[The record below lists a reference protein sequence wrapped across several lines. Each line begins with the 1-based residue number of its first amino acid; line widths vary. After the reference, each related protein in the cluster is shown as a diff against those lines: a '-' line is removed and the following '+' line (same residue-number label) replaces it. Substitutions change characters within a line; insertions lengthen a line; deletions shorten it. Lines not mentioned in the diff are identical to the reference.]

1 MRLTI
6 DGQDYILN
14 EDEARK
20 VKDLLAS
27 FKVEKSNQ
35 YYDRILNQ
43 ALEDKR
49 KRYQPQ
55 QQQPQQKLPQD
66 FRGMIHF

>member
-20 VKDLLAS
+20 VKDLLNT
-27 FKVEKSNQ
+27 FEVKK
-35 YYDRILNQ
+35 I
-43 ALEDKR
+43 
-49 KRYQPQ
+49 
-55 QQQPQQKLPQD
+55 
-66 FRGMIHF
+66 